1 MRQVITETLQRLQDE
16 KQSKRIVPDHVLFP
30 ELMNAIQMDIREELN
45 AMARDGTIQVIETIN
60 AKAIKLS

>member
-1 MRQVITETLQRLQDE
+1 MRQVITDTLRRLQDE

-30 ELMNAIQMDIREELN
+30 ELMNAVQKDIREELN

-60 AKAIKLS
+60 AKAIKLK